1 MFSRRQ
7 LLATAIGF
15 STLAFS
21 GPRMVQAQT
30 PSSST
35 PSDPTLFDYLSLSPS
50 SIANLTQA
58 TPLVA
63 GNQQVQAETLAVT
76 FPFDLNNDDQLH
88 EWVAS
93 MYNVSLPSF
102 IRTNALRED
111 FVAVTGFDITQVTSG
126 AEIGEP
132 PSMVT
137 FLRGT
142 FDPVLVQTVQLLN
155 GYKQLEIS
163 GHMVFSLF
171 EDAEIDMT
179 NPVSLMALSRMN
191 NSTFLDDGT
200 LVYASTLELIEQVL
214 TPQSTLLDQ
223 PGVQQALN
231 TLDTPLITSF
241 VLGPGSFLP
250 DIALDFLQPIS
261 QDEVAAAMEALR
273 TKEPAPIVMSAIV
286 GDSPG
291 GPIEF
296 KTRDTSTVAS
306 QPQSLSK
313 FALAY
318 ATAQDA
324 ETAAAQIEDRLA
336 TGSSIATEQPWSS
349 LFSEWSAV
357 PNLEQNSVL
366 LTMKW
371 DGRPG
376 RSANLVFTRDIEFIT
391 G

>member
-7 LLATAIGF
+7 LLATALGF

-102 IRTNALRED
+102 VRMNALRED
-111 FVAVTGFDITQVTSG
+111 FVSVTGFDITQVTSG

-250 DIALDFLQPIS
+250 DIALDILQPIS

-318 ATAQDA
+318 ATAKDA

-336 TGSSIATEQPWSS
+336 TGSSLVTEQPWSS

-357 PNLEQNSVL
+357 PNLEQNTVL